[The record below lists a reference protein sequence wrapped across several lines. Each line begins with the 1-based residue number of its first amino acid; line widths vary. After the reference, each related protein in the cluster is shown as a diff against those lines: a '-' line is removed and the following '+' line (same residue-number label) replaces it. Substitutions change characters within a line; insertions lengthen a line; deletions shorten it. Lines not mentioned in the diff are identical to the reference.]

1 MSGSIREAG
10 FSRGLLHS
18 LYYSMVWGAEVDEE
32 ILAWHKPV
40 AGKGSMFSAFSETAD
55 IFLWHYTKTQ
65 QVTGSWLES
74 AVTWNLK
81 LSVTAH
87 LPSHENQSLFALT
100 ALCMALSILRGSV
113 PSCIGYS
120 ENISSPR
127 FVPKR
132 EWEWKDHSSTLLQ
145 KWFWPRR
152 STEKVSRKPRGP
164 RTTFR
169 EPPVRSS
176 HPMNVCLYLFVH
188 STTIYWAPTTSVSGA
203 GNSAVNEATL
213 PSCSS
218 HSHGEGRPHT
228 NQPAKA
234 HNNVR

>member
-100 ALCMALSILRGSV
+100 ALCMALLSCVALCHHALVTRKILVHRDLYPRENENEKTTVQHYYRNGFDHADPLKRSQGSPEV
-113 PSCIGYS
+113 PGPLL
-120 ENISSPR
+120 EN
-127 FVPKR
+127 
-132 EWEWKDHSSTLLQ
+132 
-145 KWFWPRR
+145 RR
-152 STEKVSRKPRGP
+152 
-164 RTTFR
+164 
-169 EPPVRSS
+169 
-176 HPMNVCLYLFVH
+176 
-188 STTIYWAPTTSVSGA
+188 
-203 GNSAVNEATL
+203 
-213 PSCSS
+213 
-218 HSHGEGRPHT
+218 
-228 NQPAKA
+228 
-234 HNNVR
+234 